1 MELNNVDLDKSAEA
15 IMRTDGNAQFLGS
28 QASSMAPNMGVPST
42 MGYNMGN
49 HMTFMD
55 PAQQQQQG
63 LMRGGAQYQGNPNA
77 GGTQR
82 GPTQAQMQ
90 QYAAQRGYPPQMM
103 MQHPGAHQQQEN
115 SAHYR
120 LTQQRSMNEPDPFLV
135 ASTSQGMQQQGYPPP
150 AGNSNS
156 MERRITN
163 IQEVVTGITRMQPL
177 PPPETIEKMLFQYP
191 TLMGPV
197 GGPSFAQVREFYNA
211 APKYDIAWCSLKI
224 IGAHLQFDPQ
234 EKPRI
239 QKILR
244 LADEYNKNLNALKKK
259 KEVDQIKKL
268 QEMTLKVLQKILGA
282 DKYEKIQVTY
292 TGYFLKLVLF
302 EMDQSQRQRGSHT
315 HLKCIALFANL
326 GAALK
331 KAPQGMHYKIQSQGF
346 KTLHTMVGHQTLE
359 YLWRRALYIFIYL
372 KDKSTKRKKQEAQQ
386 QQQQQQMMQQM
397 GYMPQGQ
404 HPYGAQNP
412 MYPANAGQQYQQQV
426 QQMQQQNQQQMQ
438 QKLQQQ
444 EVSSPRKGQA
454 KGRKRKASVD
464 SPPEPGA
471 QQENNAGAESAAKK
485 PRKGAKGKTKKVAET
500 QAAAKQVAV
509 GNLSTAQ
516 GNAANGMNG
525 SAKTQAGDRMESFIA
540 DRSATI
546 FTPELKR
553 RVVGEA
559 LKLSGFDVEPSAFET
574 LGRGVDL
581 HLRQTLRKALDLVS
595 SRTLPFSSSS
605 QVVLTS
611 EPRKDVAAIFR
622 RELASAKAKE
632 NAEKAALLK
641 EGETKRGKKDMDSQ
655 TKEKLEKLLQEQ
667 DKRKQA
673 QEANAATLS
682 VLGGDAAKWQKWSK
696 PKSGAGTPR
705 KQGQGA
711 QGAPSKEGA
720 AGIGSDREVVKPSLK
735 VDDLVFVLDKDWRY
749 KESKWLMQL
758 RCDL

>member
-1 MELNNVDLDKSAEA
+1 
-15 IMRTDGNAQFLGS
+15 
-28 QASSMAPNMGVPST
+28 
-42 MGYNMGN
+42 
-49 HMTFMD
+49 
-55 PAQQQQQG
+55 
-63 LMRGGAQYQGNPNA
+63 MRGRAQYQGNPNA

-120 LTQQRSMNEPDPFLV
+120 LTQQRSMNEPDPFLG
-135 ASTSQGMQQQGYPPP
+135 ASTSQGRQQQGCAPP

-386 QQQQQQMMQQM
+386 QQQQQQMMQQ
-397 GYMPQGQ
+397 
-404 HPYGAQNP
+404 
-412 MYPANAGQQYQQQV
+412 
-426 QQMQQQNQQQMQ
+426 NQQQMQ

-509 GNLSTAQ
+509 GNLSIAQ

-525 SAKTQAGDRMESFIA
+525 GAKTQAGDRMESFIA